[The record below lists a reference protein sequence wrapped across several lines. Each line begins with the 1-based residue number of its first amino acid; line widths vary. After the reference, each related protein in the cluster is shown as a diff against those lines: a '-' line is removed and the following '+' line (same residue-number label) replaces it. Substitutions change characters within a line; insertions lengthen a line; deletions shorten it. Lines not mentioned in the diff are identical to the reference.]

1 MNSLKTNSKLVL
13 LTLTL
18 ALTFGQVRSWADSSP
33 STQEPFEVS
42 LYTGIPGIGQ
52 LGETY
57 KSITK
62 NAKLPFTPIDITEDS
77 ELLKAGVVYGIAF
90 QTVGA
95 KVYFKRT
102 GSCLI
107 IVHPPFRGSIKS
119 KKIQL
124 FDMIKP
130 AGLNWEDLLIKEL
143 GQPESE
149 GTPGLF
155 GGDIYY
161 YSWGDIEVS
170 RIGLRQLMLYRDRS
184 ISEYRRTVKTS
195 WVKPFQK
202 QF

>member
-1 MNSLKTNSKLVL
+1 MNSLLSNSKFLL

-18 ALTFGQVRSWADSSP
+18 VLLFGQARSWAN
-33 STQEPFEVS
+33 STPPHQESFEVS
-42 LYTGIPGIGQ
+42 LFTGISGIAQ

-57 KSITK
+57 KSITENTK
-62 NAKLPFTPIDITEDS
+62 MPFTPIDVTEDS

-90 QTVGA
+90 QTIGV
-95 KVYFKRT
+95 KIYFKRT

-107 IVHPPFRGSIKS
+107 VIHPPFRGSIKS

-124 FDMIKP
+124 FEMVKP
-130 AGLNWEDLLIKEL
+130 AQLNWEDLLAKEL
-143 GQPESE
+143 GQPQFE
-149 GTPGLF
+149 GTSGLF

-170 RIGLRQLMLYRDRS
+170 RIGLRQLMLYRDRT

-195 WVKPFQK
+195 WVKPFPK
-202 QF
+202 